1 MNSFALPEPR
11 RRLILYLSL
20 FVLFVLGA
28 IASAHLDVAW
38 SQAARTWSGPG
49 RELVEELIGVVRL
62 FGRGE
67 IAVFLAL
74 LVGALGYRRQA
85 AQILVSLVVVAVVVT
100 AVKFGVGR
108 LRPNGSPGYSFPSG
122 DVATVTAVVLPMAA
136 AQLARLPMALML
148 IAAVGYGRVHQGY
161 HYPSD
166 VAAGAATGA
175 LAALIA
181 DACLA
186 GRVIFPGARL
196 HLLIAILFAMVAL
209 ALRALRQ
216 GTIPGEL
223 ALFLTIFAPVLLA
236 ALALRYH
243 RALRYWVR
251 ARRLSM
257 TALGWAT
264 LLLIAALCL
273 VWLSGR
279 STLWDR
285 DEPRFAT
292 ASLEMDKS
300 HDLLVPTFNG
310 EPRLHK
316 PAGIYWLMA
325 PVLAVTG
332 PEAWAARLP
341 AVLATII
348 TAALTWF
355 IGMRLRD
362 SATGIYAASIIL
374 VTPLVLVSGTGATTD
389 AALLALGT
397 GATAILIDA
406 LVRRDRASEARLS
419 WRSTIGLG
427 ACLGGGLLVKGPMAL
442 LPILTMLLT
451 CFFLRHT
458 IILARSFWWRFS
470 LACLI
475 GLALFAAWGVPALI
489 ATKGAFY
496 TEGVGKHII
505 QRGAEAMESHHGGP
519 WYYPGVVVLA
529 FFPWSCLLPLAWAS
543 LGRWTLLGR
552 SVVLCWFIPAL
563 VFLSCYATKLPSYIL
578 PTFPALALTI
588 AVLVRTRGDAASQ
601 GVERRYFLAAR
612 VLLCVPAILI
622 ATALLVLPWARLM
635 DLSRLSAGAQR
646 SLSCLK
652 DMDGLV
658 ASTLGLALV
667 FLFMA
672 RAGNRALRDG
682 RLRQTTAV
690 LFTGMA
696 ACALSLGMAGLP
708 SFERYKPSRPMA
720 RAIQAVTAPS
730 IPVWVADYDEPS
742 LHFYLNRGVVLPIPG
757 NDVAAWSR
765 QPGTAVLVLSRG
777 LLDASQVQGRLPLK
791 EITTQDIGG
800 MNLANGHWVEL
811 VAVARGL

>member
-1 MNSFALPEPR
+1 MTSFALPEPR

-20 FVLFVLGA
+20 FVLCALGA
-28 IASAHLDVAW
+28 ITSAHLDVAW
-38 SQAARTWSGPG
+38 SQAARSWSGPG

-74 LVGALGYRRQA
+74 VVGALGYRRQA
-85 AQILVSLVVVAVVVT
+85 AQILLSLVVVAVVVT

-122 DVATVTAVVLPMAA
+122 DVATVAAVVLPLAG
-136 AQLARLPMALML
+136 AQLARLPMALL
-148 IAAVGYGRVHQGY
+148 LLTAVAYGRVQQGY

-166 VAAGAATGA
+166 VLAGGATGV
-175 LAALIA
+175 LAVLVA
-181 DACLA
+181 DLCLA

-196 HLLIAILFAMVAL
+196 HLLLAILFAMVAL
-209 ALRALRQ
+209 ALRALHH

-236 ALALRYH
+236 GLALRYH

-264 LLLIAALCL
+264 LLLIAALSL

-292 ASLEMDKS
+292 ASLEMARS

-310 EPRLHK
+310 APRLGK

-325 PVLAVTG
+325 PPLALTG

-341 AVLATII
+341 AVLATIV
-348 TAALTWF
+348 TALLTWF
-355 IGMRLRD
+355 IGLRLRD

-389 AALLALGT
+389 AVLLALGT
-397 GATAILIDA
+397 GATAIIIDA

-419 WRSTIGLG
+419 WRSTLALG
-427 ACLGGGLLVKGPMAL
+427 ACLGGGMLIKGPMAL
-442 LPILTMLLT
+442 LPIATMLLV

-458 IILARSFWWRFS
+458 IILARGFWWRFS
-470 LACLI
+470 LAGVL
-475 GLALFAAWGVPALI
+475 GLVIFAAWGIPADL
-489 ATKGAFY
+489 ATNGVYFS
-496 TEGVGKHII
+496 EGVGKNII
-505 QRGAEAMESHHGGP
+505 RRGAEAMESHHGGP
-519 WYYPGVVVLA
+519 WYYPAVVILA

-552 SVVLCWFIPAL
+552 AVVLCWFIPAL
-563 VFLSCYATKLPSYIL
+563 VFFTCYATKLPSYIL

-588 AVLVRTRGDAASQ
+588 AVLVRTRGDAASH

-622 ATALLVLPWARLM
+622 AVVLLVLPWARLM
-635 DLSRLSAGAQR
+635 DLSHLSAGAQR
-646 SLSCLK
+646 SLSCLQ

-658 ASTLGLALV
+658 APTLGLALV

-708 SFERYKPSRPMA
+708 SFERFKPSRPLA
-720 RAIQAVTAPS
+720 QAIQAVTASS
-730 IPVWVADYDEPS
+730 IPVWVDGYDEPS
-742 LHFYLNRGVVLPIPG
+742 LHFYLNRGVILPIP
-757 NDVAAWSR
+757 NHDVAAWSH
-765 QPGTAVLVLSRG
+765 QPGTAILVLTRE
-777 LLDASQVQGRLPLK
+777 LLDASQAAGRLPLK
-791 EITTQDIGG
+791 EITTEDIGG
-800 MNLANGHWVEL
+800 MNLANGRWVEL